1 MASAHPKSQKTSIS
15 TSSARKTRGQSP
27 RPRLAIALPINAAHN
42 SNEGKIMAD
51 VNVLTIRPTERVLAA
66 IQALDVESVKVRMMD
81 PERGEGWTQERAD
94 AAAVTYKNFLSMLV
108 KHPEDAEEIAMSED
122 TDEFWHTHILQTRKY
137 ADDCEAVFGGFLHH
151 SPHLEDITPAYLEEK
166 NASVEKT
173 RRLYEKEFGA
183 GMNAAWSSGIE
194 TVTVAASAASIQ
206 IGQAAASAASI
217 RAENTAASA
226 ASIRSTNAAASAASI
241 RVGKT
246 AASAASIR
254 AANTAASAASIRATK
269 TRSSAMMLMAA

>member
-81 PERGEGWTQERAD
+81 PERGEGWTREHAD
-94 AAAVTYKNFLSMLV
+94 AVEVTYKNFLSMLV

-137 ADDCEAVFGGFLHH
+137 ADDCEAMFGTYLHH
-151 SPHLEDITPAYLEEK
+151 SPHLEAITPEYLEKKAAAAEI
-166 NASVEKT
+166 T
-173 RRLYEKEFGA
+173 RRLYEQEFGA
-183 GMNAAWSSGIE
+183 GMDAAWIADTAIDASN
-194 TVTVAASAASIQ
+194 VASSAASIQ
-206 IGQAAASAASI
+206 AGNAASSAASIQASNVASSAASI
-217 RAENTAASA
+217 RAERVAS
-226 ASIRSTNAAASAASI
+226 
-241 RVGKT
+241 
-246 AASAASIR
+246 SAASIR
-254 AANTAASAASIRATK
+254 AERA
-269 TRSSAMMLMAA
+269 